1 MDTNEVACE
10 PLSDSQRAGADCSP
24 SPPGHRQFGFSGPT
38 GLALWLGAEG
48 PIASQGL
55 PGR

>member
-1 MDTNEVACE
+1 M
-10 PLSDSQRAGADCSP
+10 G
-24 SPPGHRQFGFSGPT
+24 GPA

-55 PGR
+55 PGRCDLTEAEDTDFSQRKPEEEGK